1 MLKQCLSAF
10 LFILLLSVG
19 VSSCSSV
26 DKSDPKS
33 VLQAFFDKLSK
44 KDVDG
49 AMALA
54 TESSQT
60 TLGLMKMAINMA
72 QDGKAAEKKDFADEF
87 KDVSLGEPKI
97 DGDKAT
103 VTLTPK
109 KEQKTV
115 DFILKKEGGSWK
127 VDFSLEAL
135 MKMGLNGRGAEGR
148 RSDADTL
155 IDQFDEETLKRAN
168 DVADSI
174 LKNMDPKKL
183 EEYQKE
189 GKALLEKY
197 KENN

>member
-1 MLKQCLSAF
+1 MLKQYLSAF
-10 LFILLLSVG
+10 LFIICLSAG
-19 VSSCSSV
+19 LASCSSV
-26 DKSDPKS
+26 DKSNPKS
-33 VLQAFFDKLSK
+33 VLQAFFDKLAE
-44 KDVDG
+44 KDIDG

-54 TESSQT
+54 TQSSQT
-60 TLGLMKMAINMA
+60 TLGLMKMAVNIA
-72 QDGKAAEKKDFADEF
+72 QDGKTSENKDFTKDF
-87 KDVSLGEPKI
+87 KDVTLSEPKI

-103 VTLTPK
+103 VTLTSK
-109 KEQKTV
+109 KEQKTI
-115 DFILKKEGGSWK
+115 DFILKKESGSWK

-135 MKMGLNGRGAEGR
+135 MKMGLNSRGTESR
-148 RSDADTL
+148 RNDSDTL

-183 EEYQKE
+183 EQYQKE